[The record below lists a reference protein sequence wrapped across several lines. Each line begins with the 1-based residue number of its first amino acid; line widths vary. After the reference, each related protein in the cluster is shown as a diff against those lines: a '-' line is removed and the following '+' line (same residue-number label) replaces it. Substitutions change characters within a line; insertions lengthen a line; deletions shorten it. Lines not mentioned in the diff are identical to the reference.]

1 MDVENYVALIWD
13 MIWEQAVLEFSCSD
27 GRKSEELRKD
37 RSLLVLLETLKKAS
51 EKLFEPYFW

>member
-1 MDVENYVALIWD
+1 M
-13 MIWEQAVLEFSCSD
+13 LEFSCAD
-27 GRKSEELRKD
+27 GHKSEELRKD